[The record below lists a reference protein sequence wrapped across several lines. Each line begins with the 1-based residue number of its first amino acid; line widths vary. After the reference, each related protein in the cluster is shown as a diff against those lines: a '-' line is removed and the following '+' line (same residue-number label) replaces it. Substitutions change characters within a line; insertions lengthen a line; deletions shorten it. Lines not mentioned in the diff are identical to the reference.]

1 MEESRGITPAL
12 HCMHPAPPLQCGFDA
27 SLSQAIAKAGYERPT
42 AIQAQALP
50 AALSGRDVLVRGGRE
65 RCGLRGQTVRFSSM
79 SLSRLL
85 CCHPPLQG
93 IAMTGSGKTAAFV
106 LPMIVHIMDQP
117 ELKVCAACL
126 LCWDVTECR
135 PASHCVSDQPA
146 VPPAPCPCLQKGEG
160 PIAVIVAPTR
170 ELSEQIHKEARAS
183 WPSAG
188 CC

>member
-1 MEESRGITPAL
+1 MN
-12 HCMHPAPPLQCGFDA
+12 
-27 SLSQAIAKAGYERPT
+27 
-42 AIQAQALP
+42 LP
-50 AALSGRDVLVRGGRE
+50 AYEKLGTFYLGRVVDDSGKDTAEQVLYDARDLTTHAVCVG
-65 RCGLRGQTVRFSSM
+65 
-79 SLSRLL
+79 
-85 CCHPPLQG
+85 
-93 IAMTGSGKTAAFV
+93 MTGSGKTAAFV